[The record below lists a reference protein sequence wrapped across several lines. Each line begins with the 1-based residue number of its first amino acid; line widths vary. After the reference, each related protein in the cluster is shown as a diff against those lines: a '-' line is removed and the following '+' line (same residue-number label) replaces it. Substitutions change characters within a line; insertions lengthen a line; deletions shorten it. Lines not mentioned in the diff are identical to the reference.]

1 MSAAGEEKL
10 RKAAVSFI
18 ETLRR
23 EAESSLANYSGLSD
37 IVFDEAINHFKEGK
51 DAIKEILDKIGKDE
65 GYKDILHGI
74 IDKVLFHI
82 YFFFEVHPNIRRWDN
97 CVAELRQLGNILICK
112 MRNRQYIDIAEM
124 LALRDLITE
133 SSKWTTRDI
142 QPPSEQ
148 NNAPRTEQQNLPV
161 QKSRFDESQCRA
173 IKAVLSGDPLV
184 LISGAAGTG
193 KSTVIKAIEHELKKR
208 GKNVILLAPTG
219 MAAIN
224 IGGETIHSALKI
236 PPVVNPVDEMRE
248 HHYLQNNQKLQD
260 ILQNVDTIIIDEI
273 SMVRADVMQTVCD
286 ILDIYGPEPDEDFG
300 GVQLVLVGDLL
311 QLPPVLTA
319 GERKAFEDAG
329 YSPERP
335 YFFECLGIGTYGIT
349 STPLTQNHRQQKIE
363 DDISLL
369 DCLYEMRTAVGERRE
384 GLEDCINSYCPEP
397 DGTQLITLCATND
410 AANRINDKELFDLD
424 GEPML
429 FKAEITDN
437 RKHKD
442 TKILSSFP
450 SPKELWLKVG
460 AKVMITKNI
469 RNQQDR
475 QELIPNGT
483 MAKVAA
489 LQNDQIEITLLTVK
503 PGLRLVLQKTTWE
516 SYSYTY
522 NKKEQKL
529 EKEVS
534 ISFTQYPLRPAW
546 AITIHKS
553 QGMTLENY
561 AVDLTNASFAANL
574 AYVALSRARRF
585 EDIHLIKKL
594 KASDLKFD
602 PYMMLMNHIFETE
615 KTVCPD
621 DWKIRAMKFA
631 DTYKND

>member
-1 MSAAGEEKL
+1 MSAADEEKL
-10 RKAAVSFI
+10 RKAAVSLI

-37 IVFDEAINHFKEGK
+37 IVFDEAISHFTEDK
-51 DAIKEILDKIGKDE
+51 DAIKEILGMIGKAD

-74 IDKVLFHI
+74 IDDVLFHI
-82 YFFFEVHPNIRRWDN
+82 HFLCELHPNIRRRDN
-97 CVAELRQLGNILICK
+97 SVAELRQLGDILICK
-112 MRNRQYIDIAEM
+112 MRNRQYIDTVEM
-124 LALRDLITE
+124 LALRDLITQ
-133 SSKWTTRDI
+133 SATGTIRDI

-148 NNAPRTEQQNLPV
+148 NNAPRIEQKNLPA
-161 QKSRFDESQCRA
+161 QKSRLDQSQRRA
-173 IKAVLSGDPLV
+173 IEAVLRGDPLV

-193 KSTVIKAIEHELKKR
+193 KSFVIKVIEELLKKR
-208 GKNVILLAPTG
+208 GKNVMLLAPTG

-236 PPVVNPVDEMRE
+236 PPTVNPVDDMRE
-248 HHYLQNNQKLQD
+248 HHYLNNNQKLQD
-260 ILQNVDTIIIDEI
+260 ILQNVGTIIIDEI
-273 SMVRADVMQTVCD
+273 SMVRADVMQAVCD
-286 ILDIYGPEPDEDFG
+286 ILAFYGPDPDEDFG
-300 GVQLVLVGDLL
+300 GIQLVLVGDLL
-311 QLPPVLTA
+311 QLPPVLKA
-319 GERKAFEDAG
+319 NERQAFEDAG
-329 YSPERP
+329 YCAERP
-335 YFFECLGIGTYGIT
+335 FFFECRDISSYDIT
-349 STPLTQNHRQQKIE
+349 SAALTQNHRQLKI
-363 DDISLL
+363 DGDISLL
-369 DCLYEMRTAVGERRE
+369 DCLHEMRTAVGERRE

-397 DGTQLITLCATND
+397 DGTQLMTLCATND
-410 AANRINDKELFDLD
+410 AANRINDDELFNLP

-429 FKAEITDN
+429 FKAEIIDN

-483 MAKVAA
+483 MAKVTA
-489 LQNDQIEITLLTVK
+489 LQDNQIEVILLSVK
-503 PGLRLVLQKTTWE
+503 PGLHLVLHKTTWE

-522 NKKEQKL
+522 NEKEQKL

-561 AVDLTNASFAANL
+561 AVDLTNASFTANL

-602 PYMMLMNHIFETE
+602 PYMMLINQIFEKE

-631 DTYKND
+631 DTYKNG

>member
-1 MSAAGEEKL
+1 MLSADEEKL
-10 RKAAVSFI
+10 RKAAVSLI

-37 IVFDEAINHFKEGK
+37 IVFDEAINHFTGDR
-51 DAIKEILDKIGKDE
+51 DAIKEILDRIGKDD

-74 IDKVLFHI
+74 IDNVLFHI
-82 YFFFEVHPNIRRWDN
+82 HFLFEVHPSIRRRN
-97 CVAELRQLGNILICK
+97 NSVSELRQLGNILICK
-112 MRNRQYIDIAEM
+112 MRDRQYIDIAEM

-133 SSKWTTRDI
+133 SSKGTIRDI

-148 NNAPRTEQQNLPV
+148 DNALRVEQKKPAV
-161 QKSRFDESQCRA
+161 QKNRLDESQRRA
-173 IKAVLSGDPLV
+173 IEAVLRGDPLI

-193 KSTVIKAIEHELKKR
+193 KSTVIKVIEQELKKR
-208 GKNVILLAPTG
+208 GKNVMLLAPTG

-224 IGGETIHSALKI
+224 IGGETIHSALRI

-260 ILQNVDTIIIDEI
+260 MLRNVDTIIIDEI
-273 SMVRADVMQTVCD
+273 SMVRADVMQTVCN

-311 QLPPVLTA
+311 QLPPVLAA
-319 GERKAFEDAG
+319 GERRPFENAG

-335 YFFECLGIGTYGIT
+335 YFFECLGIGTYDMT
-349 STPLTQNHRQQKIE
+349 STPLTQNHRQQKLE

-585 EDIHLIKKL
+585 EDIHLIQKL

>member
-1 MSAAGEEKL
+1 
-10 RKAAVSFI
+10 
-18 ETLRR
+18 
-23 EAESSLANYSGLSD
+23 
-37 IVFDEAINHFKEGK
+37 
-51 DAIKEILDKIGKDE
+51 
-65 GYKDILHGI
+65 
-74 IDKVLFHI
+74 
-82 YFFFEVHPNIRRWDN
+82 
-97 CVAELRQLGNILICK
+97 
-112 MRNRQYIDIAEM
+112 MRDLQYIDTVEM
-124 LALRDLITE
+124 LALRDLITK
-133 SSKWTTRDI
+133 SATGTIRDI

-148 NNAPRTEQQNLPV
+148 NNAPRIEQKNPPV
-161 QKSRFDESQCRA
+161 QKSRLDESQRRA
-173 IKAVLSGDPLV
+173 IESVLRGDPLV

-193 KSTVIKAIEHELKKR
+193 KSSVIKVIEELLKKR
-208 GKNVILLAPTG
+208 GKNVMLLAPTG

-224 IGGETIHSALKI
+224 IGGETIHSAFKM

-260 ILQNVDTIIIDEI
+260 ILKNVDTIIIDEI
-273 SMVRADVMQTVCD
+273 SMVRADIMQAVCD
-286 ILDIYGPEPDEDFG
+286 ILDIYGPKPDEDFG

-319 GERKAFEDAG
+319 EERKAFEDVG

-335 YFFECLGIGTYGIT
+335 YFFECLGIGSYDIT

-369 DCLYEMRTAVGERRE
+369 DCLHEMRTAVGERRE
-384 GLEDCINSYCPEP
+384 GLEDCINSYCPAP

-410 AANRINDKELFDLD
+410 AADRINDDELLKLE
-424 GEPML
+424 GEPIL
-429 FKAEITDN
+429 FMAEITDN

-450 SPKELWLKVG
+450 SPQELRLKVG

-475 QELIPNGT
+475 HELIPNGT
-483 MAKVAA
+483 IAKITA
-489 LQNDQIEITLLTVK
+489 LQDNLIEVTLITVK

-522 NKKEQKL
+522 NEKEQKL

-534 ISFTQYPLRPAW
+534 VSFTQYPLRPAW

-561 AVDLTNASFAANL
+561 AVDLTNASFATNL
-574 AYVALSRARRF
+574 AYVALSRA
-585 EDIHLIKKL
+585 
-594 KASDLKFD
+594 
-602 PYMMLMNHIFETE
+602 
-615 KTVCPD
+615 
-621 DWKIRAMKFA
+621 
-631 DTYKND
+631 